1 MRTRKVTLILLM
13 VISLMILF
21 MACPPE
27 AEAASKL
34 KTITVTKIDQQT
46 AKKVHKQLLKGKKFK
61 LRFRGNKKAF
71 YKKFQKL
78 SQKVANC
85 TDVGLDIFPICATH
99 TEYFGVSGNRQPTE
113 IGNYTVLTVYGE
125 YCQEY
130 IYGIKFAE
138 RELKDFRAYIDKV
151 LHESEE
157 LYDALNAGTVY
168 IDEADYKSKRAL
180 TEDTKKTIA
189 SLRELSKY
197 LKKTKFR
204 NLSEAM
210 KARIMLEVGP
220 SYKGW
225 GKPSMRY
232 EERAH
237 GHKDTFKA
245 LYQKKAYGRCST
257 YATVACKI
265 CAVFH
270 IGEFDYAS
278 GKLYGATHAVAQI
291 KVKTYGG
298 KIRYAIVDNGAF
310 GTYNSFAGYKI
321 LDLPGK
327 YRRQHN
333 KKMKPI
339 KKIDTKTKQLKQI
352 NLLDRREAGYSNVN
366 SKSFDA
372 YLLDVPKSEW

>member
-130 IYGIKFAE
+130 I
-138 RELKDFRAYIDKV
+138 
-151 LHESEE
+151 
-157 LYDALNAGTVY
+157 
-168 IDEADYKSKRAL
+168 
-180 TEDTKKTIA
+180 
-189 SLRELSKY
+189 
-197 LKKTKFR
+197 
-204 NLSEAM
+204 
-210 KARIMLEVGP
+210 
-220 SYKGW
+220 
-225 GKPSMRY
+225 
-232 EERAH
+232 
-237 GHKDTFKA
+237 
-245 LYQKKAYGRCST
+245 
-257 YATVACKI
+257 
-265 CAVFH
+265 
-270 IGEFDYAS
+270 
-278 GKLYGATHAVAQI
+278 
-291 KVKTYGG
+291 
-298 KIRYAIVDNGAF
+298 
-310 GTYNSFAGYKI
+310 
-321 LDLPGK
+321 
-327 YRRQHN
+327 
-333 KKMKPI
+333 
-339 KKIDTKTKQLKQI
+339 
-352 NLLDRREAGYSNVN
+352 
-366 SKSFDA
+366 
-372 YLLDVPKSEW
+372 